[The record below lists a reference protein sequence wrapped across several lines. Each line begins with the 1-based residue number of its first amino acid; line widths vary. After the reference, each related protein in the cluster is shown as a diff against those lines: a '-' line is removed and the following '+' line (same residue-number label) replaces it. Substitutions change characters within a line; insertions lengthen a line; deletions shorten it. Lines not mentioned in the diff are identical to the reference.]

1 MMLGEVEI
9 ARVEHRGLA
18 GEALEHGGF
27 EIVDH
32 DFHRHPMTKE
42 LKGVLMA
49 GEGEERGAAI
59 APGDDSR
66 ILEAD
71 LFGEGTWS
79 RRDKRLRF
87 TS

>member
-1 MMLGEVEI
+1 
-9 ARVEHRGLA
+9 
-18 GEALEHGGF
+18 
-27 EIVDH
+27 
-32 DFHRHPMTKE
+32 MTKE

-49 GEGEERGAAI
+49 GEAEERGAAI